1 MNKVV
6 LITGT
11 SRGLGKHLVSIFEEA
26 GYGIL
31 PHRGRM
37 DGDLRDENVISD
49 LGSLAVDYNIDILIN
64 NAGVYINKPFSEM
77 TAEEFREV
85 IDINLLSVINLT
97 NAVWPIFKRK
107 KSGTVVF
114 INSVAGKRGSSGESA
129 YCASK
134 FGLKGF
140 ADSLRYDGLKD
151 GVRVVSIFLG
161 AMETDMTKNKRGNPK
176 HYIDPLNVAKII
188 LSLCR
193 DYTRAEIT
201 EITIDKIPTKIIT
214 DDQFI

>member
-1 MNKVV
+1 MNKAV

-11 SRGLGKHLVSIFEEA
+11 SRGLGKHLASVFGGA
-26 GYGIL
+26 GYSVL
-31 PHRGRM
+31 PHRGRV
-37 DGDLRDENVISD
+37 DGDLRDGATLAD
-49 LGSLAVDYNIDILIN
+49 LASLAVDYNIDILIN

-77 TAEEFREV
+77 TAAEFKEV

-97 NAVWPIFKRK
+97 NAVWPIFQRK
-107 KSGTVVF
+107 KAGTVVF
-114 INSVAGKRGSSGESA
+114 INSVAGRNGSPGESA

-140 ADSLRYDGLKD
+140 ADSLRYDGLRD
-151 GVRVVSIFLG
+151 GVRVVSVFLG
-161 AMETDMTKNKRGNPK
+161 AMETDMTKNKGKDPK
-176 HYIDPLNVAKII
+176 HNIDPLNVAKII
-188 LSLCR
+188 LNLCR